1 MKKEKVYYIDI
12 PLGYERVMLS
22 HSAKTI
28 ADALKEVK
36 DLGNETAW
44 NYANDCYLLED
55 RIDDA
60 VRGLHEDILLGSMN
74 VVVDENG
81 DVHDYDYDSEV
92 ELGKIGVSDVETL

>member
-1 MKKEKVYYIDI
+1 MKKQKVYYIDI

-22 HSAKTI
+22 PSAKTI
-28 ADALKEVK
+28 ADAIKEVK

-44 NYANDCYLLED
+44 NYTNDCYLLED

-74 VVVDENG
+74 AVVDENG
-81 DVHDYDYDSEV
+81 DVENYDYDSEYHH
-92 ELGKIGVSDVETL
+92 GNIGVSE

>member
-1 MKKEKVYYIDI
+1 MRKQKVYYIDI

-36 DLGNETAW
+36 DLSNETAW
-44 NYANDCYLLED
+44 NYADDWYPLID

-74 VVVDENG
+74 AVVDENG